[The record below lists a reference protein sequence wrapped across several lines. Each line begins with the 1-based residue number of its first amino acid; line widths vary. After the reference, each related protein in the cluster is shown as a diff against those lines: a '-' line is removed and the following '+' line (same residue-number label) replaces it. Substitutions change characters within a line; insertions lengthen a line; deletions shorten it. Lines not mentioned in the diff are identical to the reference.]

1 MLGMISLL
9 DDSIGNLTDTLEEK
23 GLLHD
28 TLIFFMSDVKT
39 KLQILLYNFI
49 FRLNS
54 LKKKEWWRTTR

>member
-39 KLQILLYNFI
+39 NYELFYIISFLD
-49 FRLNS
+49 
-54 LKKKEWWRTTR
+54 